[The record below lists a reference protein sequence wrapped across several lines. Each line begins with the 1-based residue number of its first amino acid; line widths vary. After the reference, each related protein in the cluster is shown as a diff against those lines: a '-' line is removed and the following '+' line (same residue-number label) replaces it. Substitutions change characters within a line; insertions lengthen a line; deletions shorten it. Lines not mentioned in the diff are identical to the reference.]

1 MLLETFYDATRFRGT
16 CYRAAN
22 WIHVGHTQG
31 CGKLDVHH
39 RSALPVKHILL
50 KPIHPAGAPFSSA
63 DPRTP
68 PSERLRLIALAT
80 GYPAPH

>member
-1 MLLETFYDATRFRGT
+1 MTPLRRRMAEDMQVRNLSPCTQATRFRGT

-31 CGKLDVHH
+31 RGKLGVHH

-50 KPIHPAGAPFSSA
+50 KPLN
-63 DPRTP
+63 
-68 PSERLRLIALAT
+68 SEHRRSGHRRRCQAT
-80 GYPAPH
+80 S